1 VHIDNNKNDYYCILT
16 LTSTGTNLSQN
27 NFIGFA
33 QDTVLDNEDVK
44 VKVISQTDENQSSL
58 VTASQYFVLSNGTLS
73 TTAGTPSVLGGTALS
88 STKIL
93 IKS

>member
-1 VHIDNNKNDYYCILT
+1 MSYTFQPTFSFTVTTSAPNLT
-16 LTSTGTNLSQN
+16 AS

-33 QDTVLDNEDVK
+33 QQTVADDEDVK
-44 VKVISQTDENQSSL
+44 IKIVSQTDENQSSL
-58 VTASQYFVLSNGTLS
+58 VAASQYFVQTDGSLS
-73 TTAGTPSVLGGTALS
+73 TTAGSPSVIGGTALS